1 MSLLDLPI
9 AYYPSGNNVTVVVGA
24 SLDITVV
31 LLANEDTDELKFSA
45 VEGNDRNNPKITS
58 IDGPWGIN
66 YQIEYTQ
73 VGVPPTSKHQ
83 LCFSYDGS
91 GSGGGYNASKICT
104 DSFNLYV
111 EGS

>member
-24 SLDITVV
+24 SLDIAVV
-31 LLANEDTDELKFSA
+31 LLANEDTDDLMFSA

-58 IDGPWGIN
+58 IDGIN

-73 VGVPPTSKHQ
+73 VGIPPTSKHQ

-91 GSGGGYNASKICT
+91 GEGYNANEICT

-111 EGS
+111 EGLYTHKT